1 MKISILRARV
11 AMGFFFLALT
21 SVASSQESVCGSLS
35 NYYGPIDYRTTTPS
49 GRANVEIP
57 HFPPKVENL
66 TGVSTSI
73 TQAGDISYTL
83 RVFPNH
89 PRALMSMMKL
99 AEREKKDKPGDS
111 TYSMACW
118 FERAERFRPDDAMVK
133 VLHGIYLTR
142 KGKKQEAMAKLDAAL
157 ELGIPSPNVDYNIGL
172 TYFDLGQFDK
182 ALQAAHRA
190 YGAGFPLPGLRDK
203 MKRAGKWK
211 DSAPVLSAPETVTE
225 VPVAKSELQ

>member
-1 MKISILRARV
+1 MKISIFISRV
-11 AMGFFFLALT
+11 AMGLFFLGLT
-21 SVASSQESVCGSLS
+21 SIASSQETACGSLK
-35 NYYGPIDYRTTTPS
+35 NHYGPFDYRTAPLHEKQ
-49 GRANVEIP
+49 RVEIP
-57 HFPPKVENL
+57 HFPPQVENL
-66 TGVSTSI
+66 TGVSNSI
-73 TQAGDISYTL
+73 TQGGDISYTL
-83 RVFPNH
+83 GVFPNH

-99 AEREKKDKPGDS
+99 AEREKRDKPRDS
-111 TYSMACW
+111 AYSMACW
-118 FERAERFRPDDAMVK
+118 FDRAERFRPDDAMVK

-157 ELGIPSPNVDYNIGL
+157 ELGIPSPNIDYNIGL

-182 ALQAAHRA
+182 ALQSAHRA
-190 YGAGFPLPGLRDK
+190 YGAGYPLPGLRDK